1 MFDLLLVFIIQTLDV
16 TQPEKSKIC
25 FVWCLFTEH
34 FCCTNRFPDIVTD
47 KCVAFVHTTP
57 PPPTT
62 IRIVFTPHQKIE
74 MIMKYN
80 KHIKK
85 ITMIK
90 HFIFGIPCNWRKAF
104 LGSWK
109 TKHPAMGYITT
120 VIAMLYWK
128 TTKTNQELKKCSRW
142 PILAINQGLHC
153 PLRAKSCL

>member
-1 MFDLLLVFIIQTLDV
+1 MFDLPLVFIIQTLDV

-25 FVWCLFTEH
+25 FVWCLFTQH

-57 PPPTT
+57 PPPPT

-90 HFIFGIPCNWRKAF
+90 YFIFGQLFQKVENDENRFFAITSSKLVTNWFCKKHLLWNDICHNYCF
-104 LGSWK
+104 LYVHQFSL
-109 TKHPAMGYITT
+109 I
-120 VIAMLYWK
+120 
-128 TTKTNQELKKCSRW
+128 LKKNLFLC
-142 PILAINQGLHC
+142 
-153 PLRAKSCL
+153 

>member
-74 MIMKYN
+74 MNMKYN

-90 HFIFGIPCNWRKAF
+90 YFIFVIPYNWRKAF

-109 TKHPAMGYITT
+109 TKPQLWGILPQSLQCYIGKRQKPTRN
-120 VIAMLYWK
+120 WK
-128 TTKTNQELKKCSRW
+128 SSRW
-142 PILAINQGLHC
+142 PILAKACIAL
-153 PLRAKSCL
+153 